1 MSEKNLTIYG
11 LKLKSNKFLRLIRNL
26 NDIIVTDVI
35 VATGGIEA
43 TIVVDVVAKAVEVM
57 ANKKEKSKLTN

>member
-1 MSEKNLTIYG
+1 LSEKNLTIYG

-26 NDIIVTDVI
+26 NDIIVTDVV

-43 TIVVDVVAKAVEVM
+43 TIVVDVVVKAVDVI
-57 ANKKEKSKLTN
+57 ANKREKSKLTN